1 MATSTTQFMHQKLVE
16 ETPIFSKQR
25 VNFSPTHPLTHLA
38 VANNNIVM
46 AMANRFD
53 RPLFLRYKIKHL
65 IFRTLIRIDQ
75 ANPSKLEEI
84 DLTKTI
90 LQVKRRKKLYGCS
103 LLKL

>member
-1 MATSTTQFMHQKLVE
+1 MATGTTQFMHQKLVE

-53 RPLFLRYKIKHL
+53 RL
-65 IFRTLIRIDQ
+65 
-75 ANPSKLEEI
+75 
-84 DLTKTI
+84 
-90 LQVKRRKKLYGCS
+90 
-103 LLKL
+103 